1 MTTAAKSKNVFS
13 LIKRLLV
20 FVAIQAMMKNR
31 KK

>member
-1 MTTAAKSKNVFS
+1 MAATKGKNMFS